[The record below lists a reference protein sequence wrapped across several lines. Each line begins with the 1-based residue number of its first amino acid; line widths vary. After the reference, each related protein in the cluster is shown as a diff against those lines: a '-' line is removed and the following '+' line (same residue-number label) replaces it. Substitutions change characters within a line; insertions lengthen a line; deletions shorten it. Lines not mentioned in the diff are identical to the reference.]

1 MQHIFQNPRT
11 KVNFQEQGFFL
22 YKNSFSNLFTY
33 LKHLLSYLSRL
44 FYSIISLV
52 DACHLSP
59 FEYKCMNVKN
69 CTNVVD
75 FHGHC
80 LRSHFILNVRIN
92 VS

>member
-11 KVNFQEQGFFL
+11 KENFQEQSFFL

-59 FEYKCMNVKN
+59 FECKCMNVKN

-75 FHGHC
+75 FNGHC
-80 LRSHFILNVRIN
+80 LRSHIIR
-92 VS
+92 